1 MGFNGYEAGLKLAGL
16 RLISHYSYITVSVE
30 LLSKLAPLISMLM
43 QLLRSATIYLN
54 ILATVNG
61 PWHPR
66 EHPRW
71 RTGVAS
77 IFRRRAA
84 HPLWLAVSVCLC
96 FPFFL
101 FLSCTSSHLCSEP
114 PAAEEI
120 ISDNWIR
127 AICISPLRER
137 SHHCTAHSDSWGQ
150 GQMGALIGPVKAP
163 NTPLWSELTA
173 IGWLFISN
181 RIAVDPLAEG
191 LQLFFFLLLL
201 QVVHVLWI
209 RAPEKKGVQN
219 VFKTSKHFKVSGL
232 RQYSITRLQGSFIF
246 MTGVKSYLS
255 RLFQDPVSP
264 GTSCSGFWIVLE
276 DTADRNLRAGET
288 KM

>member
-1 MGFNGYEAGLKLAGL
+1 M
-16 RLISHYSYITVSVE
+16 VSDV
-30 LLSKLAPLISMLM
+30 L
-43 QLLRSATIYLN
+43 
-54 ILATVNG
+54 VN
-61 PWHPR
+61 WHR
-66 EHPRW
+66 RW
-71 RTGVAS
+71 QTGVAL
-77 IFRRRAA
+77 IFRRR
-84 HPLWLAVSVCLC
+84 CLC

-120 ISDNWIR
+120 ISDNRIR
-127 AICISPLRER
+127 TICISPLRER
-137 SHHCTAHSDSWGQ
+137 SYHCTAHSDSWGQ

-163 NTPLWSELTA
+163 NTPLWSQLTA

-191 LQLFFFLLLL
+191 LEFLGFFSL

-209 RAPEKKGVQN
+209 RAPEKKGVKD

-232 RQYSITRLQGSFIF
+232 RQYSITHPQGFFFFFF

-255 RLFQDPVSP
+255 RLSQDPVSP
-264 GTSCSGFWIVLE
+264 GTP
-276 DTADRNLRAGET
+276 
-288 KM
+288 

>member
-1 MGFNGYEAGLKLAGL
+1 MGFSWYEAGLKLAGL
-16 RLISHYSYITVSVE
+16 RLTSHYSYITVSVE

-61 PWHPR
+61 PWRPR

-84 HPLWLAVSVCLC
+84 HPLWLAVRVCLC

-137 SHHCTAHSDSWGQ
+137 SRHCTAHSDSWGQ

-163 NTPLWSELTA
+163 NTPLWSQLTA

-191 LQLFFFLLLL
+191 LQLGFFSSSSPGCTCAVNQGPGKERCSKCVQTLKAL
-201 QVVHVLWI
+201 QSIRTEAIFHHTSAGIFYFHDWSKILSIQAFPGSCIPWNPLLWI
-209 RAPEKKGVQN
+209 LDR
-219 VFKTSKHFKVSGL
+219 
-232 RQYSITRLQGSFIF
+232 
-246 MTGVKSYLS
+246 TGRHSW
-255 RLFQDPVSP
+255 
-264 GTSCSGFWIVLE
+264 T
-276 DTADRNLRAGET
+276 
-288 KM
+288 

>member
-1 MGFNGYEAGLKLAGL
+1 MVPDVL
-16 RLISHYSYITVSVE
+16 
-30 LLSKLAPLISMLM
+30 
-43 QLLRSATIYLN
+43 
-54 ILATVNG
+54 VN
-61 PWHPR
+61 WHPR
-66 EHPRW
+66 RQP
-71 RTGVAS
+71 GVAS

-120 ISDNWIR
+120 ISDNRIR

-137 SHHCTAHSDSWGQ
+137 SYHCTAHSDSWGQ

-163 NTPLWSELTA
+163 NTPLWSQLTA

-191 LQLFFFLLLL
+191 LQFLGFFSSRLYMCCESGP
-201 QVVHVLWI
+201 
-209 RAPEKKGVQN
+209 RKRK
-219 VFKTSKHFKVSGL
+219 VFKMCSKPQSTSKYQDWGNIPSHVCRDPFFV
-232 RQYSITRLQGSFIF
+232 
-246 MTGVKSYLS
+246 MTGVKCYLS
-255 RLFQDPVSP
+255 RLFQDPVSS
-264 GTSCSGFWIVLE
+264 GTPCSGFWIALE
-276 DTADRNLRAGET
+276 DTADRNLRGSET